1 MWVWR
6 NRGAGANCAVPAER
20 LQSDSRVQGRRGANW
35 PARLLSRRLDVCCR
49 VLVQGSCTVHGS
61 NCSSGLSISARV
73 TKAQHT
79 LQLSTTN
86 FNGPSVNKPDSAQR
100 KLIYY

>member
-1 MWVWR
+1 VY
-6 NRGAGANCAVPAER
+6 
-20 LQSDSRVQGRRGANW
+20 
-35 PARLLSRRLDVCCR
+35 CR
-49 VLVQGSCTVHGS
+49 VLVQGLHNVHGS